1 MALPAPTTPASY
13 SVSGTVSGLAPG
25 AQVTLANNGTD
36 AVTVKAEGAFA
47 FGAAVPANGSY
58 SVTVDKQPVGQTC
71 SLAGGT
77 GAGSGVT
84 ANIDNVRIVCSTH
97 TYGIGGTVTGL
108 ASGQQVTLLNNAG
121 DAITIAADGGFS
133 FPAPVAHNGS
143 YAVTVGTQPV
153 GQTCS
158 LAGGSGAGSGVTA
171 PVDNIRITCSTHT
184 YSIGGTV
191 AGLASG
197 QQVTL
202 LNNAGDP
209 LTLQANGSFSF
220 AAPVPYNGSY
230 AVTIGTQP
238 NGQTCSLA
246 GGTGAGSGVVADVS
260 NVRVICSVN
269 TYTVG
274 GTVTGLAGG
283 QVTLFNNGGD
293 ALTLTS
299 NGAFTFSTAVPYM
312 GSYSVTV
319 GTQPAGQTCSV
330 SNGSGV
336 GSAAIANITNVQV
349 SCSASVYSIGG
360 TVTGLASGQ
369 QVTLLNN
376 GTDAFTTH
384 ADGSFRF
391 AVPVAY
397 MGSYSVTVSTQP
409 GGQRCVVTHG
419 SGSSVSAEI
428 VGVGVACLAS
438 GHTST
443 WAGSG
448 VHGNADG
455 TGPSAQFYGPV
466 RAAVDH
472 AGNVYVADH
481 YNHSIRKITPMGL
494 VSTLA
499 GSGAPGRA
507 DGLGSAASFDHPAGI
522 AVDGDGN
529 VYVADTKNNS
539 IRKITPAGVVS
550 TLAGAGTAGYADG
563 PGLAALFDYP
573 TGLAL
578 DGSRNLYVTDT
589 FNHRIRKI
597 TPAGVVT
604 TLAGSGIAGRADGP
618 GSAASFSG
626 PLGLAFDG
634 SGNLYVVDRDN
645 HSIRK
650 ITSAGVVSTL
660 AGSETPGATNG
671 TGSAA
676 SFHFPFDITADSSGN
691 AYIADPRN
699 NMIRKMTPAGVVTT
713 LAGNGASGRADGI
726 GAAASFAEPAGITID
741 GNGILYV
748 ADHGNNLIRKL
759 VP

>member
-1 MALPAPTTPASY
+1 M
-13 SVSGTVSGLAPG
+13 
-25 AQVTLANNGTD
+25 
-36 AVTVKAEGAFA
+36 
-47 FGAAVPANGSY
+47 
-58 SVTVDKQPVGQTC
+58 
-71 SLAGGT
+71 
-77 GAGSGVT
+77 
-84 ANIDNVRIVCSTH
+84 
-97 TYGIGGTVTGL
+97 
-108 ASGQQVTLLNNAG
+108 
-121 DAITIAADGGFS
+121 
-133 FPAPVAHNGS
+133 
-143 YAVTVGTQPV
+143 
-153 GQTCS
+153 
-158 LAGGSGAGSGVTA
+158 
-171 PVDNIRITCSTHT
+171 
-184 YSIGGTV
+184 
-191 AGLASG
+191 
-197 QQVTL
+197 
-202 LNNAGDP
+202 
-209 LTLQANGSFSF
+209 
-220 AAPVPYNGSY
+220 
-230 AVTIGTQP
+230 
-238 NGQTCSLA
+238 
-246 GGTGAGSGVVADVS
+246 
-260 NVRVICSVN
+260 
-269 TYTVG
+269 
-274 GTVTGLAGG
+274 
-283 QVTLFNNGGD
+283 
-293 ALTLTS
+293 
-299 NGAFTFSTAVPYM
+299 
-312 GSYSVTV
+312 
-319 GTQPAGQTCSV
+319 
-330 SNGSGV
+330 
-336 GSAAIANITNVQV
+336 
-349 SCSASVYSIGG
+349 
-360 TVTGLASGQ
+360 
-369 QVTLLNN
+369 
-376 GTDAFTTH
+376 
-384 ADGSFRF
+384 
-391 AVPVAY
+391 
-397 MGSYSVTVSTQP
+397 
-409 GGQRCVVTHG
+409 
-419 SGSSVSAEI
+419 SAEI

-604 TLAGSGIAGRADGP
+604 TLAGSGTAGRADGP
-618 GSAASFSG
+618 GSAASFHG

-634 SGNLYVVDRDN
+634 SGNLYVVDRDS

-676 SFHFPFDITADSSGN
+676 SFHFPFDITADSDGN

-713 LAGNGASGRADGI
+713 LAGSTTSGRADGI